1 MPQKARITVYLQ
13 ALGAHYLGKNAY
25 NGKDIIIKF
34 SNSCAD
40 PITVPYIIGPNSNDG
55 INSSAFVTGSG
66 SFMPVITVP
75 PLPKLPSVD
84 FISRDVYT
92 VSGSANFDLPD
103 KIEFGNLDVSV
114 PTSANLPM
122 AVRYQVLLNPEKLDY
137 IITVVVPGLYLS
149 PGQITGD
156 TISVYVKM
164 MCGCPV
170 DSVTPGLWQP
180 NDFSVA
186 ANVIDT
192 SGINTLY
199 ALTYAN
205 PQPLNSLFSATLLP
219 NQKPIRSVTFTAMQ
233 ISTGNYGVLA
243 TNQ

>member
-25 NGKDIIIKF
+25 DGKDIAIRF

-40 PITVPYIIGPNSNDG
+40 PISVPYIIGANSNDG
-55 INSSAFVTGSG
+55 INSPTFAAGSS

-75 PLPKLPSVD
+75 PLPKTPSVD
-84 FISRDVYT
+84 FITRDVYT
-92 VSGSANFDLPD
+92 VCGNANFDLPD
-103 KIEFGNLDVSV
+103 KIEFGNLDVSI
-114 PTSANLPM
+114 PTSAGSPI

-149 PGQITGD
+149 QGQITGN

-170 DSVTPGLWQP
+170 DTVTPGLWQP
-180 NDFSVA
+180 NDFAVA
-186 ANVIDT
+186 ANVLDT
-192 SGINTLY
+192 SGGTSTY
-199 ALTYAN
+199 QLTYAN
-205 PQPLNSLFSATLLP
+205 PQPTNSLFSATLLP
-219 NQKPIRSVTFTAMQ
+219 NHNPIKSVTFTAMQ
-233 ISTGNYGVLA
+233 ISTGNYGVLVS
-243 TNQ
+243 NQ